1 MPREEEQVRH
11 GLLPCALYHN
21 AHLLLRVLLRCSA
34 RLDITS
40 LQHVYVTADK
50 AMMSMA
56 DPLVDVRIATWLVM
70 PDAIEVTDSPTRV
83 SMRKGDNPWNLE
95 GLLNL
100 RAGKEAVTSSVAV
113 LRKVSGNVGKVH
125 TSLWGSTMSHIAA
138 VACSKPLTVVQANK
152 IIFIKSCQVGTTCP
166 VSAT

>member
-1 MPREEEQVRH
+1 MGALCRLAFPQFQWRTPHLLPPQGPARNTT
-11 GLLPCALYHN
+11 GLL
-21 AHLLLRVLLRCSA
+21 LL
-34 RLDITS
+34 
-40 LQHVYVTADK
+40 HVCFTDVMDSFPAQPKKKKKKKKKPTGLHFVQMTADK

-100 RAGKEAVTSSVAV
+100 RAGKEAVTSSVSV
-113 LRKVSGNVGKVH
+113 LRKVSGRSTLCVGILQQH
-125 TSLWGSTMSHIAA
+125 TKLQSRSGVL
-138 VACSKPLTVVQANK
+138 
-152 IIFIKSCQVGTTCP
+152 
-166 VSAT
+166 